1 MIALLRGGGDLGSGI
16 ALRLHRA
23 GFKIIITEIELPLVL
38 RRTVAFA
45 NSIYEKEMI
54 VEGVK
59 SKFISELNDIDL
71 LLQSGII
78 PVLIDPELNVLK
90 FISVDVLIDARM
102 LKSFNPY
109 DLGKKP
115 LIIGIGPGFI
125 ANQNCHAV
133 IESNRGHFLGRV
145 LWERSAQENTGT
157 PGKISS
163 VDNERVI
170 RAPQEG
176 LINNGLLIGTMVN
189 KGDLLGFV
197 GNERIIASIDGCL
210 RGLMHDGIYVN
221 KGEKIGDLDP
231 RQDPSLINFVSEKS
245 LAIAGGVIEAIST
258 YYRLVP

>member
-1 MIALLRGGGDLGSGI
+1 MIALIRGGGDLGSGI

-45 NSIYEKEMI
+45 NAIYEKEMI

-59 SKFISELNDIDL
+59 SKFTSELNDIDSL
-71 LLQSGII
+71 LHSGII
-78 PVLIDPELNVLK
+78 PVLIDPELNVLNY
-90 FISVDVLIDARM
+90 ISVDILIDARM
-102 LKSFNPY
+102 LKSYNPNA
-109 DLGKKP
+109 LNKKP

-125 ANQNCHAV
+125 ASQNCHAA

-145 LWERSAQENTGT
+145 LWEGSAQENTGT
-157 PGKISS
+157 PGKIGSA
-163 VDNERVI
+163 DFDRVI
-170 RAPQEG
+170 RAPLEG
-176 LINNGLLIGTMVN
+176 LINNGLMIGTMVK
-189 KGDLLGFV
+189 KGDFLGYV

-210 RGLMHDGIYVN
+210 RGLMHDGIYAN

-245 LAIAGGVIEAIST
+245 LAIAGGVIEAIAT